1 MKTNLSGDSHM
12 KKMMCSLVALTLA
25 LPMTA
30 ALAQGPGSSGVLFL
44 LITPGARAAGM
55 GESFVSI
62 ADDATATYWNPAG
75 LAFQQGTE
83 VSLMHSNWLP
93 QLAPDLYYDYATIRH
108 SLGPIGTAGLS
119 VTFINLG
126 DQIITGE
133 LDSTPLGSF
142 SSYEM
147 AVAGSFGSKLG
158 VNNSAGVTLKFIYS
172 NLAPKLDNTS
182 QKGDGRATAFAVDLG
197 YLHKNFL
204 LDRLNFGVN
213 LTNIGPKITYIDAAQ
228 ADPLPTNLRLGFSYY
243 LLKQE
248 FNTLQL
254 TTEFDRL
261 LVAPRKN
268 GKAAP
273 VFEALVRA
281 WADEPLKTE
290 LKHIIANVG
299 AEYWYNNLL
308 ALRVGYHHDEI
319 GKVKY
324 ISAGAGLKYSVYR
337 LDFGYISAGE
347 GHPLSD
353 TMRFSLTFGI

>member
-1 MKTNLSGDSHM
+1 M
-12 KKMMCSLVALTLA
+12 KKLMCVLVVLTLA

-44 LITPGARAAGM
+44 LIAPGARAAGM

-83 VSLMHSNWLP
+83 ISLMHSNWLP
-93 QLAPDLYYDYATIRH
+93 QLASDLYFDYATIRRD
-108 SLGPIGTAGLS
+108 LGPIGTAGLS

-126 DQIITGE
+126 EQFITGE
-133 LDSTPLGSF
+133 LDPTVLGTF
-142 SSYEM
+142 SSYEL
-147 AVAGSFGSKLG
+147 ALAGSFGSKLTT
-158 VNNSAGVTLKFIYS
+158 NSAAGVTLKFIYS
-172 NLAPKLDNTS
+172 NLAPQVSNTS

-197 YLHKNFL
+197 YLHKNL
-204 LDRLNFGVN
+204 LIDRLNFGFN
-213 LTNIGPKITYIDAAQ
+213 LTNLGPKITYIDAAQ

-248 FNTLQL
+248 YNSLMIS
-254 TTEFDRL
+254 TEFDRL
-261 LVAPRKN
+261 LVSIPKR
-268 GKAAP
+268 GQKADP
-273 VFEALVRA
+273 FYKALFTS
-281 WADEPLKTE
+281 WTDEKFNQE
-290 LKHIIANVG
+290 LRHIIANVG

-308 ALRVGYHHDEI
+308 ALRAGYHYDEI

-324 ISAGAGLKYSVYR
+324 ISAGAGLKYSLYR

>member
-1 MKTNLSGDSHM
+1 MNKLMS
-12 KKMMCSLVALTLA
+12 CLVVLA
-25 LPMTA
+25 LAMPMTA

-44 LITPGARAAGM
+44 LIAPGARAAGM

-83 VSLMHSNWLP
+83 ISLMHSNWLP
-93 QLAPDLYYDYATIRH
+93 QLAPDLYYDYATVRH
-108 SLGPIGTAGLS
+108 GLGPIGTAGLS

-133 LDSTPLGSF
+133 LDPTPLGSF
-142 SSYEM
+142 SSYEL
-147 AVAGSFGSKLG
+147 ALAGSFGSKLSANG
-158 VNNSAGVTLKFIYS
+158 AAGVTLKFIYS
-172 NLAPKLDNTS
+172 NLAPQVSNTS

-204 LDRLNFGVN
+204 LNRLNFGVN

-243 LLKQE
+243 LIQQE
-248 FNTLQL
+248 YNSLVL
-254 TTEFDRL
+254 TTEVDRL

-273 VFEALVRA
+273 VFEALGKA
-281 WADEPLKTE
+281 LWDEPLKTE
-290 LKHIIANVG
+290 LKHFIANIG

-308 ALRVGYHHDEI
+308 ALRAGYHYDEI

-324 ISAGAGLKYSVYR
+324 IAAGAGLKYSVYR

>member
-1 MKTNLSGDSHM
+1 M
-12 KKMMCSLVALTLA
+12 KKMMCSLVVLA
-25 LPMTA
+25 LAFPMTA

-44 LITPGARAAGM
+44 LIAPGARAAGM

-75 LAFQQGTE
+75 LAFQEGTE
-83 VSLMHSNWLP
+83 ISLMHSNWLP
-93 QLAPDLYYDYATIRH
+93 QLASDLYYDYATVRH

-133 LDSTPLGSF
+133 LDPTPLGSF

-147 AVAGSFGSKLG
+147 AVAGSFGSKIS
-158 VNNSAGVTLKFIYS
+158 NNGAAGVTLKFIYS
-172 NLAPKLDNTS
+172 NLAPQVPNTT

-204 LDRLNFGVN
+204 LDRLSFGAN
-213 LTNIGPKITYIDAAQ
+213 LTNVGPKITYIDAAQ
-228 ADPLPTNLRLGFSYY
+228 ADPLPTNLRLGFSYQ

-248 FNTLQL
+248 YNSLVIS
-254 TTEFDRL
+254 TEFDRL
-261 LVAPRKN
+261 LVAPKRK
-268 GKAAP
+268 GKADP
-273 VFEALVRA
+273 VFKALVTA
-281 WADEPLKTE
+281 WTDEPLRNE
-290 LKHIIANVG
+290 LRHIIANVG

-308 ALRVGYHHDEI
+308 ALRAGYHYDEV

-324 ISAGAGLKYSVYR
+324 IAAGAGLKYSVYR

>member
-1 MKTNLSGDSHM
+1 M
-12 KKMMCSLVALTLA
+12 KKLMGCLVALVLA
-25 LPMTA
+25 LPVTA

-44 LITPGARAAGM
+44 LIAPGARAAGM

-75 LAFQQGTE
+75 LAFQEGTE
-83 VSLMHSNWLP
+83 ISLMHSNWLP
-93 QLAPDLYYDYATIRH
+93 QLASDLYYDYATIRH

-126 DQIITGE
+126 EQIITGE
-133 LDSTPLGSF
+133 LSPDPLGSF
-142 SSYEM
+142 SSYEL
-147 AVAGSFGSKLG
+147 AVAGSFGSKLSANG
-158 VNNSAGVTLKFIYS
+158 AAGVTLKFIYS
-172 NLAPKLDNTS
+172 NLAPQVPNTT

-204 LDRLNFGVN
+204 IDRLNFGVN

-228 ADPLPTNLRLGFSYY
+228 ADPLPTNLRLGFSYQ

-248 FNTLQL
+248 FNSLVI

-261 LVAPRKN
+261 LVAPKKN
-268 GKAAP
+268 
-273 VFEALVRA
+273 VFEGLLRSL
-281 WADEPLKTE
+281 ADEPLRTE
-290 LKHIIANVG
+290 LRHIIANVG

-308 ALRVGYHHDEI
+308 ALRAGYHYDEI

-324 ISAGAGLKYSVYR
+324 IAAGAGLKYSVYR

>member
-1 MKTNLSGDSHM
+1 M
-12 KKMMCSLVALTLA
+12 KKMMCSLVVLALA

-44 LITPGARAAGM
+44 LIAPGARAAGM

-83 VSLMHSNWLP
+83 ISLMHSNWLP
-93 QLAPDLYYDYATIRH
+93 QLASDLYFDYATIRRD
-108 SLGPIGTAGLS
+108 LGPIGTAGLS

-126 DQIITGE
+126 DQFITGE
-133 LDSTPLGSF
+133 LDPTVLGTF
-142 SSYEM
+142 SSYEL
-147 AVAGSFGSKLG
+147 AVSGSFGSKLSA
-158 VNNSAGVTLKFIYS
+158 NAAAGVTLKFIYS
-172 NLAPKLDNTS
+172 NLAPEVQNTA

-204 LDRLNFGVN
+204 VDRLNFGLN
-213 LTNIGPKITYIDAAQ
+213 LTNLGPKITYIDAAQ

-248 FNTLQL
+248 YNSLVIS
-254 TTEFDRL
+254 TEFDRL
-261 LVAPRKN
+261 LVSIPKR
-268 GKAAP
+268 GERPDPFYKAL
-273 VFEALVRA
+273 FTS
-281 WADEPLKTE
+281 WNDEKFNQE

-308 ALRVGYHHDEI
+308 ALRAGYHYDEI

-324 ISAGAGLKYSVYR
+324 ISAGAGLKYSLYR